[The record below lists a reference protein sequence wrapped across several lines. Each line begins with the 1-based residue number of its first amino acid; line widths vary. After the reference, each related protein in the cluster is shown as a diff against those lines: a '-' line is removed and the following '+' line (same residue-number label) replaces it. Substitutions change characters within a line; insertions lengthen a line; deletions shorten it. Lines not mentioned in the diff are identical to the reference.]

1 MNYIYLSVKCVA
13 VCTCVMS
20 ARYLQ
25 VRQPKHSNKEV
36 VLDFVKSRDVSQG
49 IVKKIIARLLQVRGI
64 THNIIHVHV
73 ITRDNAYIIHVHVIV
88 YRVGVQNLQ

>member
-1 MNYIYLSVKCVA
+1 MTYSNYKSEYNLMNYIYLSVKCVA

-25 VRQPKHSNKEV
+25 VRQPKQEV

-64 THNIIHVHV
+64 THI
-73 ITRDNAYIIHVHVIV
+73 
-88 YRVGVQNLQ
+88 

>member
-1 MNYIYLSVKCVA
+1 MTYSNYKSEYNLMNYIYLSVKCVA

-49 IVKKIIARLLQVRGI
+49 IVKKNYSSPAPS
-64 THNIIHVHV
+64 
-73 ITRDNAYIIHVHVIV
+73 TRDNIVHVHVIV
-88 YRVGVQNLQ
+88 YRVGVHNLQ

>member
-64 THNIIHVHV
+64 THIYSLV
-73 ITRDNAYIIHVHVIV
+73 HVHVIV

>member
-49 IVKKIIARLLQVRGI
+49 IVNKIIARLLQVRGI
-64 THNIIHVHV
+64 THIYSLV
-73 ITRDNAYIIHVHVIV
+73 HVHVIV

>member
-1 MNYIYLSVKCVA
+1 MTYSNYKSEYNLMNYIYLSVKCVA

-64 THNIIHVHV
+64 THI
-73 ITRDNAYIIHVHVIV
+73 
-88 YRVGVQNLQ
+88 

>member
-49 IVKKIIARLLQVRGI
+49 IVKKL
-64 THNIIHVHV
+64 
-73 ITRDNAYIIHVHVIV
+73 
-88 YRVGVQNLQ
+88 

>member
-25 VRQPKHSNKEV
+25 VRQPKHYKEV

-64 THNIIHVHV
+64 THI
-73 ITRDNAYIIHVHVIV
+73 
-88 YRVGVQNLQ
+88 